1 VALNLPNA
9 ITLSRLFCVPL
20 VVWLIL
26 VDRMG
31 AAFWVSLAA
40 GLSDAVDGIIAKRY
54 RMVTVLGGYL
64 DPIADKALLVCVY
77 VALAHQ
83 GHLPVW
89 LVILVVFRDA
99 LIIGGALLF
108 LTLTQTLSMKP
119 LMVSKVNTV
128 MQLMLA
134 VVVLA
139 SSAFGIDDSPIRS
152 ALIFGVA
159 ATTLVSGAA
168 YVVNWTR
175 LAAEMELTE
184 EEGRSRTAEP
194 GEDDK

>member
-1 VALNLPNA
+1 MGLNLPNA

-83 GHLPVW
+83 AHLPVW

-108 LTLTQTLSMKP
+108 LTLTQALSMKP

-128 MQLMLA
+128 MQLTLA
-134 VVVLA
+134 VEVLA
-139 SSAFGIDDSPIRS
+139 SAAFGIDDSAVRP

-184 EEGRSRTAEP
+184 AEGDSAATEP
-194 GEDDK
+194 GEDDE